1 MSFLQPLALALL
13 ALLPIIILLHMLRIR
28 RQQLRLPSTYFWER
42 AMRDI
47 REQPKLRRPP
57 VTLLLILQL
66 LIAAL
71 AAFALSRPMVYGALA
86 GGEFQASHTLLL
98 LDASASMQTTDVAP
112 SRFAAARSQAD
123 GLLAGLDPAA
133 TATLIRMGVTPRII
147 YTGED
152 LGLARSALGGVEPG
166 GGSANVREAMRL
178 AASLVKPGIRNR
190 IVVLSDQNYAAD
202 QNDLRGLGQI
212 PAQVEFVTVGGAT
225 PNRAVTLL
233 AARATPGSPNRFQL
247 LARLANFGP
256 DAASPTVRVYADGIL
271 METRQ
276 IRLNPGAVSDLRW
289 DQLPP
294 GAGRAEVRISGD
306 DALPADDAAQ
316 IVLPSQASRRLV
328 LVSEKPDVLRRA
340 LSAIPGAE
348 VQVVSPKSYVPDSGA
363 AVTVFE
369 SFLPEAYPLGA
380 ILIVHPPANN
390 QLFPIE
396 GESPNTAISRMQTN
410 SRVLDAVDLSSVTIS
425 QAQKMKLPPW
435 ATEVIGAEVGPL
447 LFEGI
452 LSNRPVA
459 VMTFNLNESNLPS
472 RVGFPILISNL
483 VNHLAPEGLP
493 PVAEPGQPILLRTGP
508 QIGSV
513 TIQKPNGAAERFPGG
528 GTIVFANTEEW
539 GKYLVTESPVSGGQP
554 RERIFTVNAGSDSE
568 SDLRAPREPR
578 LTAAPPGQIAAG
590 PPRGREIWPLLALL
604 ALGVLV
610 VEWWVAHR

>member
-1 MSFLQPLALALL
+1 
-13 ALLPIIILLHMLRIR
+13 
-28 RQQLRLPSTYFWER
+28 
-42 AMRDI
+42 
-47 REQPKLRRPP
+47 
-57 VTLLLILQL
+57 
-66 LIAAL
+66 
-71 AAFALSRPMVYGALA
+71 
-86 GGEFQASHTLLL
+86 
-98 LDASASMQTTDVAP
+98 
-112 SRFAAARSQAD
+112 
-123 GLLAGLDPAA
+123 
-133 TATLIRMGVTPRII
+133 
-147 YTGED
+147 
-152 LGLARSALGGVEPG
+152 
-166 GGSANVREAMRL
+166 MRL
-178 AASLVKPGIRNR
+178 ASSLVKPGIRNR
-190 IVVLSDQNYAAD
+190 IVVVSDQNYAAE

-212 PAQVEFVTVGGAT
+212 PAQVEFLAVGGVQ

-247 LARLANFGP
+247 LARLTNFSGE
-256 DAASPTVRVYADGIL
+256 AVNPTVRVFADGLGI
-271 METRQ
+271 ETRQ
-276 IRLNPGAVSDLRW
+276 VRLNAGALVDLRW
-289 DQLPP
+289 DLPP
-294 GAGRAEVRISGD
+294 GAGRAEVRITGD
-306 DALPADDAAQ
+306 DALPADDTAQ

-328 LVSEKPDVLRRA
+328 LVSEKPDTLRRA

-348 VQVVSPKSYVPDSGA
+348 VQVVNPKTYAPDSGA

-369 SFLPEAYPLGA
+369 GFLPEVYPQGA
-380 ILIVHPPANN
+380 ILIVHPPGNN
-390 QLFPIE
+390 QLFPVE
-396 GESPNTAISRMQTN
+396 AESPNTAVSRLQTN

-425 QAQKMKLPPW
+425 QAQNVKLPAW
-435 ATEVIGAEVGPL
+435 ATEVIGSEAGPL

-483 VNHLAPEGLP
+483 INHLAPEGLP

-508 QIGSV
+508 QVGSV
-513 TIQKPNGAAERFPGG
+513 TIQKPSGAAERFPGG

-539 GKYLVTESPVSGGQP
+539 GKYQVTELPASGGQP

-578 LTAAPPGQIAAG
+578 LTAASPGQIAAG